1 MAKLEF
7 SNLTHTLLRMKKILT
22 LCGGVSVILY
32 TACTSSQPRPM
43 TVKDYYKDD
52 FLIGAALP
60 VRHVN
65 GRDPKADSI
74 VTMHFNSIV
83 AENCMKHEKIQPRE
97 GVFCWRDADA
107 FVKYGLDRGMAIIGH
122 ALVWHSQL
130 APWFVYDDK
139 GEYVTP
145 EVLKQRMKTHISTV
159 VGRYKGKIKGWDVV
173 NEAIEDDGSYRVTPF
188 YEILGEEFIP
198 LAFEYAHEAD
208 PDAELYINDF
218 SMFLPA
224 KRDAYVKLVGQLKDR
239 GLRVDGIGMQS
250 HIGLDYPDLDK
261 YEESIETF
269 GATGLNVMITE
280 LDMSA
285 LPTIHWGANIADN
298 VDFKA
303 RFNPYKDG
311 LPDEVSEQW
320 NARMDSVMDI
330 YKKHSDVIS
339 RVTWWGTHDGMSW
352 KNDFPM
358 IGRTDY
364 PLMFDRDR
372 NMKPFMA
379 RRLAGK

>member
-1 MAKLEF
+1 
-7 SNLTHTLLRMKKILT
+7 MKKILT
-22 LCGGVSVILY
+22 LCGVSMILY

-52 FLIGAALP
+52 FLVGAAVP
-60 VRHVN
+60 VKHVS

-74 VTMHFNSIV
+74 VTLHFNSIV

-97 GVFCWRDADA
+97 GVFYWHDADN

-122 ALVWHSQL
+122 TLVWHSQL

-145 EVLKQRMKTHISTV
+145 DVLKQRMKTHISTL

-224 KRDAYVKLVGQLKDR
+224 KRDAYVRLVKQLKDR
-239 GLRVDGIGMQS
+239 GLRIDGIGMQS

-261 YEESIETF
+261 YEKSIETF
-269 GATGLNVMITE
+269 GATGVNVMITE

-303 RFNPYKDG
+303 ALNPYKDG
-311 LPDEVSEQW
+311 LPDDVSEQW

-330 YKKHSDVIS
+330 YKKYSDVIS

-358 IGRTDY
+358 FGRTDY
-364 PLMFDRDR
+364 PLLFDRDR